1 MMRVGT
7 YAKIVSLNDI
17 RLAGSDTLVMEVTK
31 RKRIQNKET
40 QKPCRISA
48 ERDEAVSVTM
58 GLSCALR
65 CILPAEHVDRLLNR
79 TDDRSQGFS
88 QTSHI
93 SIKVNTCLP

>member
-1 MMRVGT
+1 MRVGT

-17 RLAGSDTLVMEVTK
+17 RPAGSDTLVMEVTK
-31 RKRIQNKET
+31 RKKTKSKET

-48 ERDEAVSVTM
+48 GRDEAVSVTM

-79 TDDRSQGFS
+79 TDDRSQGIPHLS
-88 QTSHI
+88 V
-93 SIKVNTCLP
+93 KVSTCLK